1 MARIYTHHKPIDR
14 VKKLFTIV
22 YTSLVDHDSILSYA
36 PIALVAICMFFG
48 ASWIVFYI
56 DNDPARYQCYALTFW
71 LGSSAV
77 HLLPAAQCAF
87 LHIRGIQ
94 PPFHMLPE
102 EYPPLT
108 LLPFSLA
115 LLSPLPYYQVAFAVL
130 MSLAAML
137 IYWLLLTYGP
147 RGSTLIFALYLFMGA
162 LATAQIRYD
171 LIPATLTLLCLIAAE
186 RKHWTSAYVALA
198 FGVLV
203 KIYPLLLL
211 PALFLAEQYASTDDL
226 FITKLPFSFQHG
238 QWPRSCIRSV
248 AHWRWKN
255 CIIFFAIIV
264 TVTAGFAVLD
274 FQGAVVSQLQYFAQ
288 RPIQIES
295 LDSTILWLAQGFGY
309 PLYFAYTFGSIN
321 SYSSLSSA
329 VGSLSTM
336 CFLLG
341 CLYIIWSQWHG
352 RINLAQSFIALL
364 LLFIVTG
371 KVFSPQYLLWLIPLL
386 AYTEAFDGVWALLW
400 GTLSALTTFMFI
412 FYYSHIGPQQGNIQT
427 QVESLHGFFE
437 LLAVRN
443 FLLALLTLS
452 YIYNWFQIR
461 QRKLRPALA

>member
-1 MARIYTHHKPIDR
+1 VARTYTHHKPIDR
-14 VKKLFTIV
+14 VKKFLTIV

-36 PIALVAICMFFG
+36 PIALVTICMFFG
-48 ASWIVFYI
+48 ASWTVFYI
-56 DNDPARYQCYALTFW
+56 ANDPARYQCYALTFW
-71 LGSSAV
+71 LGSSAI

-87 LHIRGIQ
+87 LHIQGTQ
-94 PPFHMLPE
+94 PPFHMLPR

-130 MSLAAML
+130 MSLVAML
-137 IYWLLLTYGP
+137 VYWLLLTYGP
-147 RGSTLIFALYLFMGA
+147 RGSTLIFALYLFIGA

-198 FGVLV
+198 FGVLM

-211 PALFLAEQYASTDDL
+211 PALFIAEQYAETGKL
-226 FITKLPFSFQHG
+226 FITKPPILFQRG
-238 QWPRSCIRSV
+238 QWLRSCIRGI
-248 AHWRWKN
+248 ARWRWKN

-264 TVTAGFAVLD
+264 TVTASFAVLD
-274 FQGAVVSQLQYFAQ
+274 FQGAVVSQLQYFVQ

-295 LDSTILWLAQGFGY
+295 LDSTILWLAQGLGY
-309 PLYFAYTFGSIN
+309 PLHFAYTFGSIN
-321 SYSSLSSA
+321 SYSLLSSA
-329 VGSLSTM
+329 VSSLSTI

-341 CLYIIWSQWHG
+341 CLYTTWLQWHG

-386 AYTEAFDGVWALLW
+386 AYTAAFDGVWALLW
-400 GTLSALTTFMFI
+400 GTLSALTMFMFV
-412 FYYSHIGPQQGNIQT
+412 FYYSRIGLQQGNMQAL
-427 QVESLHGFFE
+427 VESLHGFFE

-443 FLLALLTLS
+443 FLLVLLTLS

-461 QRKLRPALA
+461 QRKPRPELA